1 LGLMAAAVAHS
12 GLRKASTETKPR
24 VGGPMHLDRPRAKGH
39 NAINDAMFGN
49 SGGGGGEDGDGKQEA
64 AEEEDEDEEP
74 VQATGNTDAGP
85 LKESDFVPNR
95 ETRVGVYNPD
105 QFKEVEDRAKGVGR
119 VLDVWRDTAE
129 VAVPNTVDRRAL
141 AKIDTV
147 ECLKLRQRD
156 PYARCGPA
164 VVAAAQATCAD
175 ITIADFPGMAS
186 ASCAAPGDR
195 YRLPPQGQK
204 NESKVEE
211 ATAALCD
218 PCGMMGDRERQG
230 AAKALVG
237 AEALVKCGKKDK
249 QRFQLG
255 AIALKSFPDGT
266 LDEESIH
273 VFGNRVMELA
283 GMVPKTGCASAGLLV
298 LLPCH
303 NIFQVVTPNCDF
315 ICKSRHGG
323 LAEAAMRA
331 VFEDIEIPPGWC
343 STEARVVSPKMNDLV
358 GAAVTNGAHEVHRV
372 LQRSGATAESVQR
385 SERSYGQSLEF
396 ELSDEHKWKYIVQ
409 GMLGLLFLAILVG
422 LWVAMVYHC
431 VYSSAGQHLYSAALD
446 PHQLRAQT
454 VEVSLGE
461 EKAKQQLLASLVP
474 SADELRAKDYCEI
487 GGTLVPRNA
496 VLLPEAAM
504 ATLPMSIEGVSRIR
518 VHPGCTVIFARRGR
532 LPKRKLNLDFEGIN
546 LGDEVNQM
554 GITNAGPR
562 DIERE
567 WSRHCAL
574 EARQQAAR
582 NEKEA
587 IMADIQALGQP

>member
-12 GLRKASTETKPR
+12 GLRKASSEIKPR
-24 VGGPMHLDRPRAKGH
+24 VGGPMHSDRPRAKGH
-39 NAINDAMFGN
+39 NAINDAIFGN
-49 SGGGGGEDGDGKQEA
+49 DGDGGGADGDAKKDP
-64 AEEEDEDEEP
+64 AENDEGEDDEP

-85 LKESDFVPNR
+85 VKDSDLVPNR
-95 ETRVGVYNPD
+95 ETRLGVYNPD
-105 QFKEVEDRAKGVGR
+105 QFKEAEDRAKGVGR
-119 VLDVWRDTAE
+119 VLDIWRDTAD
-129 VAVPNTVDRRAL
+129 VSSPNTVDHKAL
-141 AKIDTV
+141 EKIDTV

-156 PYARCGPA
+156 PYARCGP
-164 VVAAAQATCAD
+164 VVATAARATCAD
-175 ITIADFPGMAS
+175 ISIADFPSMGS
-186 ASCAAPGDR
+186 ASCGAPADR
-195 YRLPPQGQK
+195 YRLPAKGQK
-204 NESKVEE
+204 NESTVEE

-218 PCGMMGDRERQG
+218 PCGMMREGDRQG

-255 AIALKSFPDGT
+255 AITLKSFPDGT

-303 NIFQVVTPNCDF
+303 NIFQLVTPNCDF

-372 LQRSGATAESVQR
+372 LARSGATAESVQR
-385 SERSYGQSLEF
+385 SARSYGQSEF
-396 ELSDEHKWKYIVQ
+396 ELNDENKWKYIVQ

-422 LWVAMVYHC
+422 LWVAMVHHC

-461 EKAKQQLLASLVP
+461 EKDKQQLLASLVP

-518 VHPGCTVIFARRGR
+518 VHPGCIVIFARRGR

-574 EARQQAAR
+574 EARQQVAR
-582 NEKEA
+582 QQQEA
-587 IMADIQALGQP
+587 IVADVRALGQP